1 MGVYLGNTEIGQ
13 MYLGSTEIAEA
24 YLGSTKVYSS
34 SLLPTGY
41 TELPYVSSVDSGG
54 WVDTDILPS
63 DTLGF
68 KVTLKTHVVNPRD
81 ATLIGAREDS
91 GNTRYTFGVYNGTGY
106 AGWLTFPS
114 SSERI
119 AMSADTWY
127 LVQVNWKNSRVW
139 SLNTTSKSL
148 SGTQGTFTHTIQ
160 LFGSNSYNGHSN
172 GRECSIGRITFT
184 LGTDI
189 IADMIPC
196 TSPNNEVGFY
206 DIVRERFFGSG
217 NGTPLIA
224 GS

>member
-1 MGVYLGNTEIGQ
+1 MIYIGESKIGGVKVGTDTIASVMIG
-13 MYLGSTEIAEA
+13 TD
-24 YLGSTKVYSS
+24 KVYSS
-34 SLLPTGY
+34 SQSPAGY
-41 TELPYVSSVDSGG
+41 TELPYVSSVDGGG

-68 KVTLKTHVVNPRD
+68 KATLKTQTVNPRD
-81 ATLIGAREDS
+81 TNIIGAREDS
-91 GNTRYTFGVYNGTGY
+91 GNTRYTFGVYNGTCY
-106 AGWLTFPS
+106 AGWLTNTS
-114 SSERI
+114 SSLRI

-127 LVQVNWKNSRVW
+127 LVQLNWENSRAW
-139 SLNTTSKSL
+139 SLNTTSRSL

-160 LFGSNSYNGHSN
+160 LFGFNSYNGHSN

-184 LGTDI
+184 LGADI